1 MYACNIH
8 TCRHTHTHTHA
19 RTHTHTHTHTSDKAA
34 LALYSLLILGRGTT
48 TTQHDQPSI
57 TSCLNTMYTS
67 SWECHQTPHTLRSR
81 HQPRRLVPAQQRTK
95 TWLNTCGKRVR
106 EKTVQQAPE
115 SVAERRRCQPRAN
128 VTSLSLS
135 LSLSLS
141 HPFARLLSLSP
152 ILSATPP
159 RPLAVI
165 YLLGFTIHLR
175 LLIFVGRRILYL
187 LKRPNCCVR
196 VRKNSLQQVPLGMQ

>member
-1 MYACNIH
+1 MQTYS
-8 TCRHTHTHTHA
+8 HTHA
-19 RTHTHTHTHTSDKAA
+19 RTHTHTHTHTHTSDKAA

-106 EKTVQQAPE
+106 EKTVKQAPE

-141 HPFARLLSLSP
+141 SFCSPALPLAHSLGNPSSP
-152 ILSATPP
+152 LGSYLPAQLHHTPP
-159 RPLAVI
+159 PADIRRQTDPVPAETSK
-165 YLLGFTIHLR
+165 LL
-175 LLIFVGRRILYL
+175 
-187 LKRPNCCVR
+187 C
-196 VRKNSLQQVPLGMQ
+196 

>member
-1 MYACNIH
+1 MHKCMHVTYIH
-8 TCRHTHTHTHA
+8 ADILTHTRTHA
-19 RTHTHTHTHTSDKAA
+19 HTHTHTHTHTSDKAA

-95 TWLNTCGKRVR
+95 TWLNICGKRVR

-128 VTSLSLS
+128 VTSLSLFLSHSLFHS
-135 LSLSLS
+135 LSLIPSGSGPSFCDSTAL
-141 HPFARLLSLSP
+141 
-152 ILSATPP
+152 T
-159 RPLAVI
+159 RPGGDWLGVVVYYDTGLNISYDMMLGSI
-165 YLLGFTIHLR
+165 YLSDQDIQKPYT
-175 LLIFVGRRILYL
+175 
-187 LKRPNCCVR
+187 
-196 VRKNSLQQVPLGMQ
+196 

>member
-1 MYACNIH
+1 MQTYS
-8 TCRHTHTHTHA
+8 HTHA

-106 EKTVQQAPE
+106 ERTVQQAPE
-115 SVAERRRCQPRAN
+115 SVAERRRCQPRPN

-135 LSLSLS
+135 HSLFHSLS
-141 HPFARLLSLSP
+141 HPFARLLSPSP
-152 ILSATPP
+152 ILSAFPP
-159 RPLAVI
+159 CPLALI
-165 YLLGFTIHLR
+165 YLLSFTIHLR

>member
-115 SVAERRRCQPRAN
+115 SVAERRRCQPRPN

-135 LSLSLS
+135 HSLFLSLLPSGSGPSFCDSTAL
-141 HPFARLLSLSP
+141 
-152 ILSATPP
+152 T
-159 RPLAVI
+159 RPGGDWLGVVVYYDTGLNTSYDMMLGSI
-165 YLLGFTIHLR
+165 YLSDQDTKTLHLNPKPST
-175 LLIFVGRRILYL
+175 LNPT
-187 LKRPNCCVR
+187 KP
-196 VRKNSLQQVPLGMQ
+196 